1 MVYEDY
7 GATRDKKM
15 MVNQN
20 KIFTSNLY
28 QEIFNVSRNTASRHL
43 NELVELEQV
52 QKIGKGR
59 YTKYKA

>member
-15 MVNQN
+15 MVNQ
-20 KIFTSNLY
+20 IFTSNLY

>member
-52 QKIGKGR
+52 QKNR
-59 YTKYKA
+59 